1 MISKCIGC
9 LFIVFATT
17 AMGISKGREYK
28 NQVEELERLKRVIWH
43 LKGEIC
49 YTRNS
54 LADVCFRVTKRVENP
69 YASWLYSMAE
79 CLEKK
84 GYSELGKLWE
94 EETRNHFIDSYLKKE
109 DMEELAALGYQ
120 LGYLDVMRQEE
131 TLKWYGKRLEE
142 RRKPLADKLEER
154 RKLCTTLGVMTG
166 IFLSILL
173 L

>member
-1 MISKCIGC
+1 MVRKLVGCIVIIC
-9 LFIVFATT
+9 VTT
-17 AMGISKGREYK
+17 ILGISKGMEYRS
-28 NQVEELERLKRVIWH
+28 QVDELDRLKRVIWH

-54 LADVCFRVTKRVENP
+54 LADICYRVAKRVDEP
-69 YASWLYSMAE
+69 YTSWLYSMSK

-94 EETRNHFIDSYLKKE
+94 EEIRVYFSDSHLSKT
-109 DMEELAALGYQ
+109 DMEEFAMLGYQ
-120 LGYLDVMRQEE
+120 LGYLDVERQEE

-154 RKLCTTLGVMTG
+154 RRLCTTLGVMAG

>member
-1 MISKCIGC
+1 MLRKWIGC
-9 LFIVFATT
+9 LLIIGATT
-17 AMGISKGREYK
+17 AWGISKGREYK
-28 NQVEELERLKRVIWH
+28 YQVEELDRLKRVIWH

-54 LADVCFRVTKRVENP
+54 LSEICFRVAKRVENP

-94 EETRNHFIDSYLKKE
+94 KETMAHFCDSHLHKSE
-109 DMEELAALGYQ
+109 VEELAALGYQ
-120 LGYLDVMRQEE
+120 LGYLDVTRQEE

-142 RRKPLADKLEER
+142 RRKPLADKMEER
-154 RKLCTTLGVMTG
+154 RRLCTTLGVMAG

-173 L
+173 F